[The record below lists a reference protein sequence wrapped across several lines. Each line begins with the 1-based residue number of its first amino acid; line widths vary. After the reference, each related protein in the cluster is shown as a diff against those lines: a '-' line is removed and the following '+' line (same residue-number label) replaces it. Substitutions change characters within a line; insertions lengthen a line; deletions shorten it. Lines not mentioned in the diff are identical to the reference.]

1 MNAIVQQDSSLERL
15 LIELEIE
22 IHGLVEY
29 RISTGWR
36 VSLPTIG
43 LCGICYVSGSPC
55 RMIVG
60 RSPPA
65 LLHPNSVAIVPSGKS
80 LLLEGP
86 SGRPLRSLSLSES
99 EMAGPHAASLSRPII
114 AGDDGHTTN
123 V

>member
-1 MNAIVQQDSSLERL
+1 MNAIIQQDGNLERL
-15 LIELEIE
+15 LTELEFD

-43 LCGICYVSGSPC
+43 RCGICYVSGSPC

-60 RSPPA
+60 GSTP
-65 LLHPNSVAIVPSGKS
+65 LLLPPNSVAIIPSGKS

-86 SGRPLRSLSLSES
+86 GKLPRPFPYLSAPPVIPRTKVSIMKL
-99 EMAGPHAASLSRPII
+99 
-114 AGDDGHTTN
+114 
-123 V
+123 